1 MIAFFCFDIVN
12 LMKLPELGNER
23 KVKVS
28 QDYGKAGF
36 GINMKAFSTFY
47 GIKRM

>member
-1 MIAFFCFDIVN
+1 MGRKYSYRRKAHDSFFCFDIVN

-36 GINMKAFSTFY
+36 GIN
-47 GIKRM
+47 